1 MAVQNSVRLYLNAI
15 SYHFESEYDNI
26 SLAKISE
33 IFENDI
39 NDDLLDDVVEYL
51 ENEGVEI
58 TRDSEEVPSEEELL
72 TEIADDDFEAFVEDL
87 ESDDEFSELAASV
100 DSEIKVADFEDIVSV
115 SYSADDPVKMY
126 LRDIGQVDLLTSM
139 QESEYARM
147 YQESLMC
154 QDKIDAYK
162 KQGKHLSDE
171 ELAELNEKIELGE
184 QARTILIE
192 SNLRLVVSIA
202 KRYLGRG
209 LPFLDLIQEG
219 NMGLMKAVNKFDPTK
234 GFKFSTYAT
243 WWIRQAITRAIADNA
258 RTIRIPVHMVETIN
272 KLVRTT
278 RRLTQEKRREPTAEE
293 IAAEMKIS
301 VEKVQNIQRI
311 AQEPMSF
318 DATVGEDDDSSLGD
332 FIDDKETLNPLEY
345 TQNMIYREEIE
356 KVLQTLTPREEK
368 VIRLRYGLDDNRPRT
383 LEEVGKEFNVTRE
396 RIRQIEAKAIRR
408 LRHPSR
414 LKRLEQHRVKY

>member
-1 MAVQNSVRLYLNAI
+1 MIDEILYKEQIDAI
-15 SYHFESEYDNI
+15 KEYVKKNQYI

-33 IFENDI
+33 IFDNNISDE
-39 NDDLLDDVVEYL
+39 LLDDIVEYL
-51 ENEGVEI
+51 DNEGVEI
-58 TRDSEEVPSEEELL
+58 TKDSEEVPSEEELL

-87 ESDDEFSELAASV
+87 ETDDELGELASAV
-100 DSEIKVADFEDIVSV
+100 DSEIKVSDFEDIVSV

-126 LRDIGQVDLLTSM
+126 LRDIGQIDLLTIT

-154 QDKIDAYK
+154 QDKIDTYK
-162 KQGKHLSDE
+162 RQGKQLSEDE
-171 ELAELNEKIELGE
+171 LKELTEKIELGE
-184 QARTILIE
+184 EARKILIE

-301 VEKVQNIQRI
+301 VEKVQQIQRI

-332 FIDDKETLNPLEY
+332 FIDDKETLNP
-345 TQNMIYREEIE
+345 
-356 KVLQTLTPREEK
+356 
-368 VIRLRYGLDDNRPRT
+368 
-383 LEEVGKEFNVTRE
+383 
-396 RIRQIEAKAIRR
+396 
-408 LRHPSR
+408 
-414 LKRLEQHRVKY
+414 

>member
-1 MAVQNSVRLYLNAI
+1 MIDEILYKEQIDAI
-15 SYHFESEYDNI
+15 KEYVKKNQYI

-33 IFENDI
+33 IFDNNISDE
-39 NDDLLDDVVEYL
+39 LLDDIVEYL
-51 ENEGVEI
+51 DNEGVEI
-58 TRDSEEVPSEEELL
+58 TKDSEEVPSEEELL

-87 ESDDEFSELAASV
+87 ETDDELGELASAV
-100 DSEIKVADFEDIVSV
+100 DSEIKVSDFEDIVSV

-126 LRDIGQVDLLTSM
+126 LRDIGQIDLLTIT

-154 QDKIDAYK
+154 QDKIDTYK
-162 KQGKHLSDE
+162 KQGKQLSEDE
-171 ELAELNEKIELGE
+171 LNELNEKIELGE
-184 QARTILIE
+184 EARKILIE

-301 VEKVQNIQRI
+301 VEKVQQIQRI

-345 TQNMIYREEIE
+345 TQNMIYREEIG

-368 VIRLRYGLDDNRPRT
+368 VIRLRYGLDVNRPRT
-383 LEEVGKEFNVTRE
+383 LEEVGKEFGVTRE

>member
-1 MAVQNSVRLYLNAI
+1 MIDEILYKEQIDAI
-15 SYHFESEYDNI
+15 KEYVKKNQYI

-33 IFENDI
+33 IFDNNISDE
-39 NDDLLDDVVEYL
+39 LLDDIVEYL
-51 ENEGVEI
+51 DNEGVEI
-58 TRDSEEVPSEEELL
+58 TKDSEEVPSEEELL

-87 ESDDEFSELAASV
+87 EADDELGELASAV
-100 DSEIKVADFEDIVSV
+100 DSEIKVSDFEDIVSV

-126 LRDIGQVDLLTSM
+126 LRDIGQIDLLTIT

-154 QDKIDAYK
+154 QDKIDTYK
-162 KQGKHLSDE
+162 RQGKQLSEDE
-171 ELAELNEKIELGE
+171 LKELTEKIELGE
-184 QARTILIE
+184 EARKILIE

-301 VEKVQNIQRI
+301 VEKVQQIQRI

-383 LEEVGKEFNVTRE
+383 LEEVGKEFGVTRE

>member
-1 MAVQNSVRLYLNAI
+1 MIDEILYKEQIDAI
-15 SYHFESEYDNI
+15 KEYVKKNQYI

-33 IFENDI
+33 IFDNNISDE
-39 NDDLLDDVVEYL
+39 LLDDIVEYL
-51 ENEGVEI
+51 DNEGVEI
-58 TRDSEEVPSEEELL
+58 TKDSEEVPSEEELL

-87 ESDDEFSELAASV
+87 ETDDELGELASAV
-100 DSEIKVADFEDIVSV
+100 DSEIKVSDFEDIVSV

-126 LRDIGQVDLLTSM
+126 LRDIGQIDLLTIT

-154 QDKIDAYK
+154 QDKIDTYK
-162 KQGKHLSDE
+162 KQGKQLSEDE
-171 ELAELNEKIELGE
+171 LNELNEKIELGE
-184 QARTILIE
+184 EARKILIE

-301 VEKVQNIQRI
+301 VEKVQQIQRI

-383 LEEVGKEFNVTRE
+383 LEEVDKEFGVTRE

>member
-1 MAVQNSVRLYLNAI
+1 MIDEILYKEQIDAI
-15 SYHFESEYDNI
+15 KEYVKKNQYI
-26 SLAKISE
+26 TLAKISE
-33 IFENDI
+33 IFDNNISDE
-39 NDDLLDDVVEYL
+39 LLDDIVEYL
-51 ENEGVEI
+51 DNEGVEI
-58 TRDSEEVPSEEELL
+58 TKDSEEVPSEEELL

-87 ESDDEFSELAASV
+87 ETDDELGELASAV
-100 DSEIKVADFEDIVSV
+100 DSEIKVSDFEDIVSV

-126 LRDIGQVDLLTSM
+126 LRDIGQIDLLTIT

-154 QDKIDAYK
+154 QDKIDTYK
-162 KQGKHLSDE
+162 RQGKQLSEDE
-171 ELAELNEKIELGE
+171 LKELTEKIELGE
-184 QARTILIE
+184 EARKILIE

-301 VEKVQNIQRI
+301 VEKVQQIQRI

-383 LEEVGKEFNVTRE
+383 LEEVGKEFGVTRE

>member
-1 MAVQNSVRLYLNAI
+1 MIDEILYKEQIDAI
-15 SYHFESEYDNI
+15 KEYVKKNQYI

-33 IFENDI
+33 IFDNNISDE
-39 NDDLLDDVVEYL
+39 LLDDIVEYL
-51 ENEGVEI
+51 DNEGVEI
-58 TRDSEEVPSEEELL
+58 TKDSEEVPSEEELL

-87 ESDDEFSELAASV
+87 ETDDELGELASAV
-100 DSEIKVADFEDIVSV
+100 DSEIKVSDFEDIVSV

-126 LRDIGQVDLLTSM
+126 LRDIGQIDLLTIT

-154 QDKIDAYK
+154 QDKIDTYK
-162 KQGKHLSDE
+162 KQGKQLSEDE
-171 ELAELNEKIELGE
+171 LNELNEKIELGE
-184 QARTILIE
+184 EARKILIE

-301 VEKVQNIQRI
+301 VEKVQQIQRI

-356 KVLQTLTPREEK
+356 KVLQNS
-368 VIRLRYGLDDNRPRT
+368 Y
-383 LEEVGKEFNVTRE
+383 
-396 RIRQIEAKAIRR
+396 AKRR
-408 LRHPSR
+408 KGDSSSLWFR
-414 LKRLEQHRVKY
+414 

>member
-1 MAVQNSVRLYLNAI
+1 MIDEILYKEQIDAI
-15 SYHFESEYDNI
+15 KEYVKKNQYI

-33 IFENDI
+33 IFDNNISDE
-39 NDDLLDDVVEYL
+39 LLDDIVEYL
-51 ENEGVEI
+51 DNEGVEI
-58 TRDSEEVPSEEELL
+58 TKDSEEVPSEEELL

-87 ESDDEFSELAASV
+87 ETDDELGELASAV
-100 DSEIKVADFEDIVSV
+100 DSEIKVSDFEDIVSV

-126 LRDIGQVDLLTSM
+126 LRDIGQIDLLTIT

-154 QDKIDAYK
+154 QDKIDTYK
-162 KQGKHLSDE
+162 KQGKQLSEDE
-171 ELAELNEKIELGE
+171 LNELNEKIELGE
-184 QARTILIE
+184 EARKILIE

-301 VEKVQNIQRI
+301 VEKVQQIQRI

-345 TQNMIYREEIE
+345 TQNMIYREGIE

-383 LEEVGKEFNVTRE
+383 LEEVGKEFGVTRE

>member
-1 MAVQNSVRLYLNAI
+1 MIDEILYKEQIDAI
-15 SYHFESEYDNI
+15 KEYVKKNQYI

-33 IFENDI
+33 IFDNNISDE
-39 NDDLLDDVVEYL
+39 LLDDIVEYL
-51 ENEGVEI
+51 DNEGVEI
-58 TRDSEEVPSEEELL
+58 TKDSEEVPSEEELL

-87 ESDDEFSELAASV
+87 ETDDELGELASAV
-100 DSEIKVADFEDIVSV
+100 DSEIKVSDFEDIVSV

-126 LRDIGQVDLLTSM
+126 LRDIGQIDLLTIT

-154 QDKIDAYK
+154 QDKIDTYK
-162 KQGKHLSDE
+162 RQGKQLSEDE
-171 ELAELNEKIELGE
+171 LKELTEKIELGE
-184 QARTILIE
+184 EARKILIE

-301 VEKVQNIQRI
+301 VEKVQQIQRI

-383 LEEVGKEFNVTRE
+383 LEEVGKEFGVTRE

-414 LKRLEQHRVKY
+414 LKRIEQHRVKY

>member
-1 MAVQNSVRLYLNAI
+1 MIDEILYKEQIDAI
-15 SYHFESEYDNI
+15 KEYVKKNQYI

-33 IFENDI
+33 IFDNNISDE
-39 NDDLLDDVVEYL
+39 LLDDIVEYL
-51 ENEGVEI
+51 DNEGVEI
-58 TRDSEEVPSEEELL
+58 TKDSEEVPSEEELL

-87 ESDDEFSELAASV
+87 ETDDELGELASAV
-100 DSEIKVADFEDIVSV
+100 DSEIKVSDFEDIVSV

-126 LRDIGQVDLLTSM
+126 LRDIGQIDLLTIT

-154 QDKIDAYK
+154 QDKIDTYK
-162 KQGKHLSDE
+162 KQGKQLSEDE
-171 ELAELNEKIELGE
+171 LNELNEKIELGE
-184 QARTILIE
+184 EARKILIE

-301 VEKVQNIQRI
+301 VEKVQQIQRI

-345 TQNMIYREEIE
+345 TQNMIYREAIE

-383 LEEVGKEFNVTRE
+383 LEEVGKEFGVTRE

>member
-1 MAVQNSVRLYLNAI
+1 MIDEILYKEQIDAI
-15 SYHFESEYDNI
+15 KEYVKKNQYI

-33 IFENDI
+33 IFDNNISDE
-39 NDDLLDDVVEYL
+39 LLDDIVEYL
-51 ENEGVEI
+51 DNEGVEI
-58 TRDSEEVPSEEELL
+58 TKDSEEVPSEEELL

-87 ESDDEFSELAASV
+87 ETDDELGELASAV
-100 DSEIKVADFEDIVSV
+100 DSEIKVSDFEDIVSV

-126 LRDIGQVDLLTSM
+126 LRDIGQIDLLTIT

-147 YQESLMC
+147 YKESLMC
-154 QDKIDAYK
+154 QDKIDTYK
-162 KQGKHLSDE
+162 RQGKQLSEDE
-171 ELAELNEKIELGE
+171 LKELTEKIELGE
-184 QARTILIE
+184 EARKILIE

-301 VEKVQNIQRI
+301 VEKVQQIQRI

-383 LEEVGKEFNVTRE
+383 LEEVGKEFGVTRE